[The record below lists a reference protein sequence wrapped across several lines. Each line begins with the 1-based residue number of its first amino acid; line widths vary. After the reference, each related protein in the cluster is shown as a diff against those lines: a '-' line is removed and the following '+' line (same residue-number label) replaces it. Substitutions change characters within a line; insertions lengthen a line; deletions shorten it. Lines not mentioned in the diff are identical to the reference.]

1 MTRSKKKKNSPGS
14 SDIHTDGI
22 CVPDPANPSVLL
34 TFVGTWSE
42 HDPSWEVRTLPKIP
56 TDLLYPPPPPPTVA
70 LEIDHSSI
78 LVAYIPMLICRSRA
92 GAITLTRG
100 ACRFQLAPGLP
111 RR

>member
-56 TDLLYPPPPPPTVA
+56 TDLLYPPPPPNRRPG
-70 LEIDHSSI
+70 DR
-78 LVAYIPMLICRSRA
+78 PQFDFSRLHTDA
-92 GAITLTRG
+92 DL
-100 ACRFQLAPGLP
+100 
-111 RR
+111 